1 MLEPRL
7 LIYSACLVA
16 SCGYALVCGGRPER
30 WGAGINLAGS
40 LVSLFVGLI
49 TPAIWR
55 SAMAGLSLVDLVVAL
70 GFLALAIGT
79 TRYWPIWAFGFSI
92 AGVTAH
98 IARLIQPTVPAMA
111 YFRSEAIWA
120 YPSLAALALG
130 TWSVHR
136 ARKTAGC

>member
-7 LIYSACLVA
+7 FVYSACLAA
-16 SCGYALVCGGRPER
+16 SCGYALICGGRPER

-40 LVSLFVGLI
+40 LVSLLVGLL
-49 TPAIWR
+49 TPAIWQ
-55 SAMAGLSLVDLVVAL
+55 SAMAGLSLIDLLVAL

-98 IARLIQPTVPAMA
+98 LARVIQPAVPAMA

-120 YPSLAALALG
+120 YPSLAALAIG
-130 TWSVHR
+130 TWSVRR
-136 ARKTAGC
+136 ARKTGGC